1 MRSLVMAL
9 TKKGLER
16 SQMLRKALSLS
27 KIYRNGS
34 QKLWCGLP
42 ALNRYHPHGRVIA
55 TLEALLLLFL
65 AERSSG

>member
-1 MRSLVMAL
+1 
-9 TKKGLER
+9 
-16 SQMLRKALSLS
+16 MLRKALSLS